1 MDGCK
6 EKTSIHLK
14 DFRRHSPEN
23 KSPGVSL
30 RNLPSAPRPRKS
42 EWPKVLSGGPQLK
55 LPVLCKEP
63 HFFWG
68 PALPQW
74 RPEVAGRFAGSL
86 LTGVRERWHRDKSDL
101 SLSTQDAVHKETIQ
115 NIPGQQTVLPAI
127 RGPCFSSPSAEKEP
141 SPQQAQLGRC
151 SHSLGLAA
159 VL

>member
-6 EKTSIHLK
+6 ERTSVHLK
-14 DFRRHSPEN
+14 DFRHRSPEN
-23 KSPGVSL
+23 EPLGVSL
-30 RNLPSAPRPRKS
+30 RNLPSAPRHRRS
-42 EWPKVLSGGPQLK
+42 QGPKVLSGSPQLK

-74 RPEVAGRFAGSL
+74 RPEVAGRFAGSS
-86 LTGVRERWHRDKSDL
+86 LTGVREHWYRDKSDL
-101 SLSTQDAVHKETIQ
+101 PLRAQHAVHKETIQ
-115 NIPGQQTVLPAI
+115 SIPGQQTVLPEI
-127 RGPCFSSPSAEKEP
+127 IGPCFSTPSAEKEL

-151 SHSLGLAA
+151 SLSLGLAA